1 MRVAR
6 LDLARYGCFT
16 DQVVELP
23 AHARD
28 FHIVVGPN
36 EAGKSTTRAALS
48 DVLFGVTGNSRYTF
62 LHDNKSMRIGAVLE
76 HGDQR
81 LTFRRRKGIK
91 STLLDEN
98 EGALPDAVLAPFLG
112 STDRTLFERM
122 FSLDHAGLVNG
133 GRQLLDAKD
142 DIGRMLFQAS
152 GGLARFGEVCENL
165 KSQAD
170 ELWAPRRGAD
180 RRYYAALDLLNL
192 ADGAL
197 RDTIVRAKD
206 FREAER
212 KVQEAEAAVS
222 DADSELA
229 RLVRQCAH
237 LERVKRVA
245 AALDRRTHLRDALN
259 ELARV
264 ALLPETADKQVR
276 DATKEITLAEGA
288 CVRIVG
294 ELEKA
299 IERRDTAVA
308 DETLLALADD
318 IRASTHRWHALT
330 GHAEGIAKRRAE
342 VQQLTIQA
350 ADLAARLGWPAG
362 TLADWRGRIPSELER
377 EDLSRLLGR
386 YVGLAT
392 AIASTA
398 EALAEKRN
406 ERSRIALERDP
417 SRDKGAPGSL
427 RDVLAVAR
435 KLGDADFRKRALAE
449 PVEAAEKKMSVAF
462 SQLAPWPGDV
472 DALRRI
478 VPPADEELDAIAER
492 VRRIAKDQEKVRSD
506 RDAEARTLELRR
518 LQERQ
523 VERDARPVTAEDLA
537 GARGQRDENWRLLRS
552 SVEAGVTSNTPPSA
566 ERLEE
571 FEALVLEVDLL
582 ADRRFDAAEASVSLQ
597 QVRADIETCA
607 CRLQAADTRLTE
619 LASEAETAL
628 NELAQLQAGFGI
640 SIETPAKLRAW
651 IVRREKALDE
661 ALVLERARGE
671 VERHDRDVEA
681 AAQGLREALTAAG
694 VAMGDVERRGFAGLV
709 GLADETIRARDDE
722 RTRQQALS
730 KQLKSLDQTLPDLEV
745 KHGDAERAMIEWQE
759 HLAKRLA
766 EFDLPHATEPEV
778 PSRALSLMHDL
789 DGRLREI
796 SSIEK
801 TRIETM
807 LRDLEMFGHEIARLV
822 CAGAPDLQGQEP
834 MDAARELERRLVS
847 AEDSKNARDAAIKQI
862 GVLEEAH
869 RKECTKK
876 KDAESRLQPLFER
889 SGVAS
894 ASDLA
899 EAIELS
905 QRRRQR
911 QRDLDTTEQHLV
923 ETGDGLTLDELVVE
937 SASEDR
943 ALLDVALT
951 KARQE
956 YQDQAEKQKGL
967 VVSLKDAQREL
978 AAIAGQADA
987 ATAASQRNEAIAS
1000 MTETMER
1007 YIRVRVALVLLRWAI
1022 ERFRREKQGP
1032 LLARASGL
1040 FSILTLGE
1048 FVQLVAEFDEK
1059 DEPRLAGIRRNAKSV
1074 AVGGMSTGTADQ
1086 LYLALRIAALEMH
1099 LESSLAL
1106 PFIADD
1112 LLAHFDNQRAAAALR
1127 VLSDLSTHTQ
1137 VLFFTHHEHLVD
1149 IAQQALGNDVHV
1161 VRLQ

>member
-16 DQVVELP
+16 DQIVELP
-23 AHARD
+23 AHVRD
-28 FHIVVGPN
+28 FHIVLGPN
-36 EAGKSTTRAALS
+36 EAGKSTTRTALS
-48 DVLFGVTGNSRYTF
+48 EVLFGIAGNSRYAF
-62 LHDNKSMRIGAVLE
+62 LHDNKALRIGAVLE

-81 LTFRRRKGIK
+81 LTFRRRKGTK
-91 STLLDEN
+91 NTLLDEN
-98 EGALPDAVLAPFLG
+98 EGPLPDAVLAPFLG
-112 STDRTLFERM
+112 STDRALFERM

-165 KSQAD
+165 KSEAD

-180 RRYYAALDLLNL
+180 RRYYAALDLLNS

-212 KVQEAEAAVS
+212 KFQEAEAAVS

-245 AALDRRTHLRDALN
+245 AALARRTRLREDLTD
-259 ELARV
+259 LARV
-264 ALLPETADKQVR
+264 VLLPETADKQVR
-276 DATKEITLAEGA
+276 EATTEIALANGA

-294 ELEKA
+294 ELEQA
-299 IERRDTAVA
+299 TETRDTVVV
-308 DETLLALADD
+308 DETLLALAED
-318 IRASTHRWHALT
+318 IRASTQRRHALT

-342 VQQLTIQA
+342 IQQLTIQA

-362 TLADWRGRIPSELER
+362 TLADWRGRIPSELAQ

-386 YVGLAT
+386 HAGLAT
-392 AIASTA
+392 ALAATA

-406 ERSRIALERDP
+406 ERNRIALERDP

-427 RDVLAVAR
+427 RDALAVAR
-435 KLGDADFRKRALAE
+435 KLGDADFRKRALEE
-449 PVEAAEKKMSVAF
+449 PVAAAEKKMSVAF
-462 SQLAPWPGDV
+462 SQLAPWRGDV
-472 DALRRI
+472 DLLRRI
-478 VPPADEELDAIAER
+478 VPPADEDLDAIAER

-506 RDAEARTLELRR
+506 RDTEARTLELRR

-537 GARGQRDENWRLLRS
+537 GARAQRDENWRLLRS
-552 SVEAGVTSNTPPSA
+552 SVEEGVTNTPPSA
-566 ERLEE
+566 ERLGE
-571 FEALVLEVDLL
+571 FEVLVREVDLL

-607 CRLQAADTRLTE
+607 CRLQAAGTRLTE
-619 LASEAETAL
+619 LTSEAEAAL
-628 NELAQLQAGFGI
+628 KELAQLQAGFGI

-661 ALVLERARGE
+661 AALLERARGE

-681 AAQGLREALTAAG
+681 AAQGLREALIAAG
-694 VAMGDVERRGFAGLV
+694 VAIEDVEGRGFVGLV
-709 GLADETIRARDDE
+709 GLADETIRSRDDE
-722 RTRQQALS
+722 RTRQEALF
-730 KQLKSLDQTLPDLEV
+730 KQLKNLDQTLPDLEA
-745 KHGDAERAMIEWQE
+745 KHGEAERAMIEWQE
-759 HLAKRLA
+759 HLARRLA
-766 EFDLPHATEPEV
+766 EFNLPPATEPEV
-778 PSRALSLMHDL
+778 PARALSLMHDL
-789 DGRLREI
+789 DGKLREI
-796 SSIEK
+796 GSIEK

-807 LRDLEMFGHEIARLV
+807 LRDLEVFGHEIARLV

-847 AEDSKNARDAAIKQI
+847 AEESKNARDAAIKQI
-862 GVLEEAH
+862 GLQEEAH
-869 RKECTKK
+869 RKECAKK
-876 KDAESRLQPLFER
+876 KDAESRLQPLIER

-905 QRRRQR
+905 QRRRQW

-923 ETGDGLTLDELVVE
+923 ETGDGLTLDELEAE

-943 ALLDVALT
+943 ALLDVALA

-956 YQDQAEKQKGL
+956 HQDQAEKQKGF

-1059 DEPRLAGIRRNAKSV
+1059 DEPRLAGIRRNTKSV

-1106 PFIADD
+1106 PCVADD

-1137 VLFFTHHEHLVD
+1137 VLFFTHHEHLID
-1149 IAQQALGNDVHV
+1149 IAQQALGNEVHL
-1161 VRLQ
+1161 VRL